1 MAKYA
6 EKSKSLNGGMA
17 PECERFHKHI
27 AQKITEK
34 TSKQYSHVISM
45 IRCKLSFMILRSC
58 LMCVRGSRPHSVRN
72 ESNVPCEYGQAV
84 TDARISAWIHKK
96 YLDENAIFEE
106 LNTST
111 PYNDHVTFYLS

>member
-84 TDARISAWIHKK
+84 TDARISA
-96 YLDENAIFEE
+96 
-106 LNTST
+106 
-111 PYNDHVTFYLS
+111 